1 MKKSPSPLK
10 IIVRTG
16 VSLCFVLALAGCGGS
31 ADVPEPDA
39 AVAAEPAATAVAE
52 PTVGSARATASGPVV
67 LRILVQPT
75 GATVASGSGV
85 SFAVSAA
92 AATNGGT
99 LRYQWR
105 GPGGPIPG
113 ATSATYAIPAAAAT
127 ESATIRLPY
136 RPPGSITSSKV
147 ALNVINAGWAQ
158 AGGRALITSPAS
170 QQPSLALCGQ
180 PTAAWIETMSS
191 GGSGHLPVWRFDGTA
206 WLSLGGV
213 LNHIFGASAA
223 EPTLDCV
230 DGQPVVAWTEGAGAA
245 RNVYVKRWNGLNWV
259 IVSAPATAGN
269 PLNQNSGSTAS
280 KPVLRVNT
288 ALPTTDPLRPT
299 IGQLPQYSA
308 LAWIENGQVKAKF
321 WNGADWQFYIGGS
334 GPGGNGVTE
343 IALTLDIEE
352 PNLTSPP
359 VIAMNAPVP
368 ASRRTVSASTNRGG
382 WRAIGAAPSP
392 LIPNGTALMLGG
404 IGMGEDRV
412 GRLPVTAWI
421 TGSVNY
427 SIDSARFASADFTNG
442 QLGLIA
448 PTPAWSSYA
457 PSFAV
462 GTPKATSFDPREFRV
477 TCGTDIVPSSRATRS
492 AKALDSRCCVGNA
505 TTLRSAGRGS
515 FREPPAL
522 RSMPCHCGWRLRAIR
537 SSPVFSSLA
546 VSTSFRS
553 GAMRRDSNPSIGLSV
568 SIERRIHRRSGHS
581 SKDTEVVAISRW
593 RSS

>member
-1 MKKSPSPLK
+1 MA
-10 IIVRTG
+10 RT
-16 VSLCFVLALAGCGGS
+16 LL
-31 ADVPEPDA
+31 
-39 AVAAEPAATAVAE
+39 
-52 PTVGSARATASGPVV
+52 
-67 LRILVQPT
+67 
-75 GATVASGSGV
+75 
-85 SFAVSAA
+85 
-92 AATNGGT
+92 
-99 LRYQWR
+99 YQWR
-105 GPGGPIPG
+105 GPRGPIPG
-113 ATSATYAIPAAAAT
+113 ATSATHAIPAAATSDAGNYSVT
-127 ESATIRLPY
+127 VSDST
-136 RPPGSITSSKV
+136 GSIISNKV

-158 AGGRALITSPAS
+158 IGGRALDSSPAS

-180 PTAAWIETMSS
+180 PTAAWIDTRSAGAS
-191 GGSGHLPVWRFDGTA
+191 GQLAVWRFDGAA
-206 WLSLGGV
+206 WLMLGGI
-213 LNHIFGASAA
+213 LNQYYGDSAA

-259 IVSAPATAGN
+259 TVSAPATAGN

-404 IGMGEDRV
+404 VGMGEDRV

-421 TGSVNY
+421 TGSVSY
-427 SIDSARFASADFTNG
+427 SIDSTRFASADFTNG

-448 PTPAWSSYA
+448 PTPTWSTYA
-457 PSFAV
+457 PTFAV
-462 GTPKATSFDPREFRV
+462 GSPKATSFDPREFRV
-477 TCGTDIVPSSRATRS
+477 TCGTDIVPSFGYAISESTGFQVLRGQCNNAPFGWVRVAPRATGV
-492 AKALDSRCCVGNA
+492 ALEALSLRMAAASDPIVAGVQLVG
-505 TTLRSAGRGS
+505 GQYQ
-515 FREPPAL
+515 
-522 RSMPCHCGWRLRAIR
+522 
-537 SSPVFSSLA
+537 
-546 VSTSFRS
+546 
-553 GAMRRDSNPSIGLSV
+553 LSV
-568 SIERRIHRRSGHS
+568 
-581 SKDTEVVAISRW
+581 W
-593 RSS
+593 RYAP